1 MTTSP
6 AYTAIHWPVHTI
18 DPTAYVMAE
27 RLRRHFHAQVTPT
40 TDWNRGVTVLRI
52 VAPHDAVKDAV
63 DLYLGART
71 VPYTITREAS

>member
-6 AYTAIHWPVHTI
+6 AYTAVHWPVHAT
-18 DPTAYVMAE
+18 DPTAYQMAE
-27 RLRRHFHAQVTPT
+27 RLRRHFHTQVHPK

-52 VAPHDAVKDAV
+52 VAPHEAVHAAV